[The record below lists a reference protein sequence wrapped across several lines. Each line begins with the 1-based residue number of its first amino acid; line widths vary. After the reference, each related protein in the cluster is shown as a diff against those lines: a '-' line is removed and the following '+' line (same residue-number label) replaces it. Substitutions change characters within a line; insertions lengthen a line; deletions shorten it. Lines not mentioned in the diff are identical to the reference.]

1 MNPFQGIFSLTDQT
15 ITITES
21 VGTYNIRIVRCGGC
35 RGRVVIPYRTEE
47 GTAKEPRDYQHSEGE
62 LIFEDG
68 EIEYAITPYRK
79 TELKGFYK
87 LLI

>member
-1 MNPFQGIFSLTDQT
+1 VNRFQGIFSLTDQT

-35 RGRVVIPYRTEE
+35 RGRVAVPYRTEE

-68 EIEYAITPYRK
+68 EIEYVPIAYRK
-79 TELKGFYK
+79 TEL
-87 LLI
+87 

>member
-1 MNPFQGIFSLTDQT
+1 VNRFQGIFSLTDQT

-35 RGRVVIPYRTEE
+35 RGRVAVPYRTEE

-68 EIEYAITPYRK
+68 EIEYVPIAYRK
-79 TELKGFYK
+79 TELSSVCK
-87 LLI
+87 L